1 VLVGGEKI
9 FCLEIKAHPDSSN
22 RARGGRRKRC
32 VRALLKTVVF
42 IGVFLLTCKR
52 APIVNQTESQQPS
65 FALST
70 VVFVTTKT
78 ATVTRNSA
86 TRIEI
91 QTEEESGARKENGP
105 ERS

>member
-1 VLVGGEKI
+1 M
-9 FCLEIKAHPDSSN
+9 
-22 RARGGRRKRC
+22 
-32 VRALLKTVVF
+32 
-42 IGVFLLTCKR
+42 
-52 APIVNQTESQQPS
+52 NQTESQQPS
-65 FALST
+65 FALSR

-105 ERS
+105 ESS